1 MCRYCVDDLAFLK
14 IEIVH
19 DHLPAMPLPKP
30 PIPLSQPASSESCRR
45 PTPRWMDKLPS
56 NRVSKYSAPRIL
68 KPLIPLIIE
77 PSAPPPPCI
86 HRQPLPPQTPQR
98 ASTPTPPPSPP
109 SPSTTTTT
117 SILLPPDSYTTA
129 TTTILLPPVSY
140 TTASSSPTNATV
152 VVAEL
157 RTPIRSSSIRK
168 TYAKAAALKRTEA
181 RRRRRRRL
189 KTRSSPYVAKDLSA
203 LFSAVGGEEG
213 GRGGL
218 VWRRWSNGFWGR
230 EKVMMIVCCCSC
242 FCCCVIK

>member
-56 NRVSKYSAPRIL
+56 NRESKYSASRIL

-86 HRQPLPPQTPQR
+86 HKQPLPPQTPQR

-117 SILLPPDSYTTA
+117 TILLPPD
-129 TTTILLPPVSY
+129 SY

-168 TYAKAAALKRTEA
+168 TYATAAALKRTEA

-189 KTRSSPYVAKDLSA
+189 KSRSSPYVAKDLSA

-218 VWRRWSNGFWGR
+218 V
-230 EKVMMIVCCCSC
+230 
-242 FCCCVIK
+242 